1 MSHQAKSS
9 ANPSQIILTRTQVG
23 AGSFATVSTTRYGR
37 VAYKEVHTAANTAEL
52 KNEYELHTRLY
63 RTCNGNS
70 FFSIPR
76 VFAYCEPQNDA
87 EALFISS
94 GPGLHGPR
102 PRLRP
107 GDFKNYFQCATYGM
121 DLISPLP
128 NASGAHLKAAYF
140 PTAKTEGPSLCRL
153 YFGKSF
159 DGQTARPRFF
169 NTFPLDEARYE
180 NLRGAV
186 ADLHTLSEVAQGM
199 GEMLA
204 RLHFRGLVDAR
215 DIEFVLGG
223 DGYGDHTFYIIDFD
237 QVRPFDPALGSV
249 EPLVD
254 AFFSNDPYYPRPR
267 NSNPLYTEFKNA
279 YLTACP
285 NETRGLAQAFIQTIE
300 QKQAEMDMQR
310 DT

>member
-1 MSHQAKSS
+1 MSHQAESS

-23 AGSFATVSTTRYGR
+23 AGSFATVYTTRYGR

-76 VFAYCEPQNDA
+76 VFAY
-87 EALFISS
+87 S
-94 GPGLHGPR
+94 
-102 PRLRP
+102 
-107 GDFKNYFQCATYGM
+107 
-121 DLISPLP
+121 
-128 NASGAHLKAAYF
+128 AHF
-140 PTAKTEGPSLCRL
+140 PTAKAEGPSLCRL
-153 YFGKSF
+153 YFGKTF
-159 DGQTARPRFF
+159 DTGQAARPRFF
-169 NTFPLDEARYE
+169 NTTNFPLDEARYE

-186 ADLHTLSEVAQGM
+186 ADLHTLGEVAQGM

-204 RLHFRGLVDAR
+204 RLHFRDHVDAR

-285 NETRGLAQAFIQTIE
+285 KETQGLGQAFIQTIE
-300 QKQAEMDMQR
+300 QKQAERDMQR